1 MDLLRIHVYYGHF
14 WAHILRWNNSDRYVR
29 LILTKFF
36 AQLIEKE
43 RLHAWF
49 KHNQATFHTADDYIM
64 ALEAM
69 FGDENKSWFM
79 ASTFAWSYLMRLVF
93 MERFEAQI
101 LYDAPRTE
109 KS

>member
-1 MDLLRIHVYYGHF
+1 
-14 WAHILRWNNSDRYVR
+14 
-29 LILTKFF
+29 LTKFF

-79 ASTFAWSYLMRLVF
+79 ASTFA
-93 MERFEAQI
+93 
-101 LYDAPRTE
+101 
-109 KS
+109 